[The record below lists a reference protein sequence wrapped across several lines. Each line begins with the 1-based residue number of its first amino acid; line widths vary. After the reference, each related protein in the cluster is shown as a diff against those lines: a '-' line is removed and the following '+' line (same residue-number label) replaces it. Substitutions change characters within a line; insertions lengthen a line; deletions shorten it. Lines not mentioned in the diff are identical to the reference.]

1 MANTVCD
8 LQSMPN
14 VLLRDLVDCE
24 VF

>member
-1 MANTVCD
+1 MTNTR
-8 LQSMPN
+8 LQAASIPN